1 MLQPDLVL
9 LLTEGHVLVK
19 SCDEDCLTENILEPR
34 QSEGEEG
41 DEGNPFNFSPQLIHL
56 HRDHQLFEDGDIH
69 RHMYLQDLYISEA
82 EDKPALGV
90 SEFACHISGCCAVFS
105 TLEEYEHHYNSL
117 HRHVCCSC
125 RRSLPSARLLD
136 IHIQEWHDSL
146 FTILSQRQDMY
157 QCLVEGCGQKFSSS
171 KQRKDHLIQ
180 IHKYPP
186 DFRFDKTKKDKGM
199 RQTMKHQQKDT
210 AMEVVD
216 DVCESEGV
224 CDVIC
229 DVLSQQPEEG
239 ESMEMHGSEEEAACM
254 AKSASTEDHAY
265 PNAAAHSTA
274 NSSSDPLK
282 PRYSYRVPTNVCFGH
297 GSVRGF
303 RGRRGRRK

>member
-1 MLQPDLVL
+1 MLQPELVR

-19 SCDEDCLTENILEPR
+19 SCDEDCPTGNTREPR
-34 QSEGEEG
+34 QSEAE
-41 DEGNPFNFSPQLIHL
+41 EGNPFNFTPQLIHL
-56 HRDHQLFEDGDIH
+56 HKDHELFEDGDIH

-82 EDKPALGV
+82 EDKPTPSV
-90 SEFACHISGCCAVFS
+90 SEFACHISGCSAVFS

-146 FTILSQRQDMY
+146 FTILAQRQDMY
-157 QCLVEGCGQKFSSS
+157 QCLVEGCGQKFRTS
-171 KQRKDHLIQ
+171 KHRKDHLIR

-186 DFRFDKTKKDKGM
+186 DFRFDKTRKERGNRETK
-199 RQTMKHQQKDT
+199 RPQQNDT

-224 CDVIC
+224 CEVMC
-229 DVLSQQPEEG
+229 DVLSDQPEHG
-239 ESMEMHGSEEEAACM
+239 ESMETHVCQEEAART
-254 AKSASTEDHAY
+254 AKSASAEEHADLS
-265 PNAAAHSTA
+265 AAAHGTGNTSTE
-274 NSSSDPLK
+274 PLK
-282 PRYSYRVPTNVCFGH
+282 PQYSYRVPTTVCFGH

>member
-1 MLQPDLVL
+1 MLQPELARLLAGGQVL
-9 LLTEGHVLVK
+9 LK
-19 SCDEDCLTENILEPR
+19 SCDEDCPSGDTHELR
-34 QSEGEEG
+34 QREA
-41 DEGNPFNFSPQLIHL
+41 DEGNPFNYTPQLIHL
-56 HRDHQLFEDGDIH
+56 HKDHQLFEDGDIH

-82 EDKPALGV
+82 DDKTTLSV
-90 SEFACHISGCCAVFS
+90 SEFACHISGCSAVFS

-146 FTILSQRQDMY
+146 FNILAQRQDMY
-157 QCLVEGCGQKFSSS
+157 QCLVEGCGQKFRTS
-171 KQRKDHLIQ
+171 KQRKDHLIRL
-180 IHKYPP
+180 HKYPP
-186 DFRFDKTKKDKGM
+186 DFRFDKTKKDRGTRETK
-199 RQTMKHQQKDT
+199 RQLQHKDA

-224 CDVIC
+224 CEVMC
-229 DVLSQQPEEG
+229 DVLSDQPERG
-239 ESMEMHGSEEEAACM
+239 ESMETHVSRDDEAARM
-254 AKSASTEDHAY
+254 AESASAEEHAGLS
-265 PNAAAHSTA
+265 AAAHSAGNTGTE
-274 NSSSDPLK
+274 PPK
-282 PRYSYRVPTNVCFGH
+282 PRYSYRVPATVCFGH

>member
-1 MLQPDLVL
+1 MLQPELL
-9 LLTEGHVLVK
+9 QLLTEGHL
-19 SCDEDCLTENILEPR
+19 SCEEDITTGDTQEPR
-34 QSEGEEG
+34 RSG
-41 DEGNPFNFSPQLIHL
+41 DQEGNPFSFSPQLIHL
-56 HRDHQLFEDGDIH
+56 HKDHELFEDGDIL

-82 EDKPALGV
+82 EDKPTLSV
-90 SEFACHISGCCAVFS
+90 SEFACHISGCSAVFS

-146 FTILSQRQDMY
+146 FTILAEKQDMY
-157 QCLVEGCGQKFSSS
+157 QCLVEGCGLKFRTS
-171 KQRKDHLIQ
+171 KHRKDHLIR

-186 DFRFDKTKKDKGM
+186 DFRFDKTKKDRGT
-199 RQTMKHQQKDT
+199 RQTKRQQQKDA

-224 CDVIC
+224 CEVMC
-229 DVLSQQPEEG
+229 DALSDQHEQG
-239 ESMEMHGSEEEAACM
+239 ESMETHVSEEEAVRM
-254 AKSASTEDHAY
+254 EKLAST
-265 PNAAAHSTA
+265 AHSAGNPSTE
-274 NSSSDPLK
+274 PQK
-282 PRYSYRVPTNVCFGH
+282 PRYSYRVPTTVCFGH

-303 RGRRGRRK
+303 RGGRGRRK

>member
-1 MLQPDLVL
+1 MLQPELVRL
-9 LLTEGHVLVK
+9 PTEGQKAVMKTVQKEL
-19 SCDEDCLTENILEPR
+19 R
-34 QSEGEEG
+34 QSEAAG
-41 DEGNPFNFSPQLIHL
+41 GNPFNYTPQLIHL
-56 HRDHQLFEDGDIH
+56 HKDHELFEDGDIH
-69 RHMYLQDLYISEA
+69 RHMYLQDLYISDA
-82 EDKPALGV
+82 NDKPALGV
-90 SEFACHISGCCAVFS
+90 SEFACHISGCSAVFS

-146 FTILSQRQDMY
+146 FTILAQRQDMY
-157 QCLVEGCGQKFSSS
+157 QCLVEGCGQKFRTS
-171 KQRKDHLIQ
+171 KHRKDHLIR

-186 DFRFDKTKKDKGM
+186 DFRFDKTKKDRGT
-199 RQTMKHQQKDT
+199 REMKREPQKDA

-224 CDVIC
+224 CEVMC
-229 DVLSQQPEEG
+229 DELSDQPEHG
-239 ESMEMHGSEEEAACM
+239 ESMETHLSENEAARM
-254 AKSASTEDHAY
+254 TNSASTEEHAGLS
-265 PNAAAHSTA
+265 AAAHGAGNMSTE
-274 NSSSDPLK
+274 PPK
-282 PRYSYRVPTNVCFGH
+282 PRYSYRVPTTVCFGH

>member
-1 MLQPDLVL
+1 PWEQEL
-9 LLTEGHVLVK
+9 LFLLRCSCTSFSVVKASGNCPLTGNME
-19 SCDEDCLTENILEPR
+19 EQEIR
-34 QSEGEEG
+34 QSEL
-41 DEGNPFNFSPQLIHL
+41 PFSFTPQLVHL
-56 HRDHQLFEDGDIH
+56 HKDHELFEDGDIH
-69 RHMYLQDLYISEA
+69 RHMYLQDLYSSGA
-82 EDKPALGV
+82 DDKPTPSV
-90 SEFACHISGCCAVFS
+90 SEFACHISGCSAVFS

-146 FTILSQRQDMY
+146 FTILAQRQDMY
-157 QCLVEGCGQKFSSS
+157 QCLVEGCGQKFRTS
-171 KQRKDHLIQ
+171 KHRKDHLIR

-186 DFRFDKTKKDKGM
+186 DFRFDKTKKDRGTRETK
-199 RQTMKHQQKDT
+199 RPQQKDA

-224 CDVIC
+224 CEVMC
-229 DVLSQQPEEG
+229 DVLSDQTEQG
-239 ESMEMHGSEEEAACM
+239 ESMETHVSEKEAAHM
-254 AKSASTEDHAY
+254 AEPATAGEHAGLSAADHGNECASTE
-265 PNAAAHSTA
+265 T
-274 NSSSDPLK
+274 LK
-282 PRYSYRVPTNVCFGH
+282 PRYSYRVPTTVCFGQ

>member
-1 MLQPDLVL
+1 MLQPDLVR
-9 LLTEGHVLVK
+9 LLTEGQVLVK
-19 SCDEDCLTENILEPR
+19 SCDEDCATRNTQELR
-34 QSEGEEG
+34 QGEEE
-41 DEGNPFNFSPQLIHL
+41 EGHPFIFTPQLIHL
-56 HRDHQLFEDGDIH
+56 HRDHELFEDGDIH

-82 EDKPALGV
+82 HDKPTASV
-90 SEFACHISGCCAVFS
+90 SEFACHIAGCRTVFS

-146 FTILSQRQDMY
+146 FTILAQKQDMY
-157 QCLVEGCGQKFSSS
+157 QCLVEGCGQKFRTS
-171 KQRKDHLIQ
+171 KHRKDHLIR

-186 DFRFDKTKKDKGM
+186 DFRFDKPKKDKGT
-199 RQTMKHQQKDT
+199 RETKRPQQKDT

-224 CDVIC
+224 CEVMC
-229 DVLSQQPEEG
+229 DLLSEQPEHR
-239 ESMEMHGSEEEAACM
+239 ESMETHVFEEEATRTAE
-254 AKSASTEDHAY
+254 STSTEGYADLS
-265 PNAAAHSTA
+265 AAAGTGNTSTVQ
-274 NSSSDPLK
+274 LQ
-282 PRYSYRVPTNVCFGH
+282 PRYSYRVPATVCFGH
-297 GSVRGF
+297 GSIRGF

>member
-1 MLQPDLVL
+1 MLQQTEMLR

-19 SCDEDCLTENILEPR
+19 SCDEDTQEEPR
-34 QSEGEEG
+34 QSEEE
-41 DEGNPFNFSPQLIHL
+41 EERNPFIFTPQLIHL

-82 EDKPALGV
+82 EDKPALSV
-90 SEFACHISGCCAVFS
+90 SEFACHISGCSAIFS

-146 FTILSQRQDMY
+146 FTILAQRQDMY
-157 QCLVEGCGQKFSSS
+157 QCLVEGCGQKFSTS
-171 KQRKDHLIQ
+171 KHRKDHLIR

-186 DFRFDKTKKDKGM
+186 DFRFDKTKKDRGTQQTK
-199 RQTMKHQQKDT
+199 RQQQKDT

-224 CDVIC
+224 CEVMC
-229 DVLSQQPEEG
+229 DVRPVQPEHG
-239 ESMEMHGSEEEAACM
+239 ESMETHVSEGGM
-254 AKSASTEDHAY
+254 VKSASTEEHEDLSAV
-265 PNAAAHSTA
+265 AHSAGNT
-274 NSSSDPLK
+274 STEPLK
-282 PRYSYRVPTNVCFGH
+282 PRYSYRIPTTVCFGH